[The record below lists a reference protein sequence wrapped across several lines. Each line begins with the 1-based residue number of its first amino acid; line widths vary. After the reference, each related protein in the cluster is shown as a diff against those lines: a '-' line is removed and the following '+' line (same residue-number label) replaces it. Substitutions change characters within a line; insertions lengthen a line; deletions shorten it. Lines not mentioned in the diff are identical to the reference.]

1 MKLLSVEL
9 ENFRNH
15 ENSLYEFDR
24 GVNLILGHNGSG
36 KSSIIEAIGL
46 ALFGGGLRD
55 RQEDAIMWERN
66 RARVSVTFL
75 ADDGNQYRA
84 EKIFGST
91 SNHELWQGDLLVARG
106 RDSVIEKV
114 KTICNLQGDIAKTF
128 ENVIVAFQNR
138 IAEQFL
144 GSPAPRREYFN
155 RVFQVDLYRRIATD
169 YMKEYLSGLK
179 SETALIDGEISLTGT
194 IVEKKSELE
203 KKHEAKL
210 VELEN
215 SLKKLEELEREIAGR
230 KTALEAFRSKE
241 REIDSAVEKLSIM
254 LKDLIEEA
262 RRLKESHRQLKTS
275 SRAREIT
282 ARSFKGHE
290 KYNELLIRERELEGQ
305 KKELEAV
312 SRETVEIGKKLAE
325 KTTEQ
330 ARLQERIAAT
340 ERRRGEIFESL
351 KTLRERRKEHYGDLE
366 EKRRLLR
373 ERELFLQAKYDKKA
387 AVKVLKDEYEKAGR
401 ECIELEAMIKRQ
413 SDSLTAQPDPQ
424 ERLEALDAQE
434 KSLQENIARLESL
447 LSSRAGISARLK
459 ALEES
464 IDSLYGGI
472 CPLLNESCKNILE
485 RKNYGESLERMI
497 RDLEE
502 SAEKI
507 DREIEELKGSR
518 QSLDEL
524 KKDRARLERDCE
536 LKAQA
541 TGELRALREK
551 LKKSLERLEKSRRQ
565 IETVLNGTG
574 TLEEMFETLENETR
588 EAITGVE
595 TAKSEVRLSEKTL
608 ADIDRELEKGTT
620 LEDELDR
627 ELKGLVSA
635 GGELALEIQKMQREI
650 DVFES
655 RLSVLPDVALALEET
670 RSEMNSHKIDYD
682 EYNKNS
688 ILAGYLEEY
697 TANFGQSLELCR
709 EKSKRIGL
717 LRRELLEL
725 RRSFDGS
732 KLKEIARE
740 YEEMQEV
747 QKSRRDEV
755 TSMKKDLD
763 YMEMELDRI
772 GQHEKR
778 LKELKERRAL
788 IERKISLAEKM
799 RENLNLTGEKITA
812 GFRDSI
818 EKKATADYRKISGI
832 EESIIWNEDYE
843 VFLKSPGEAG
853 SSLRSFS
860 NLSGGEQVLVSL
872 CLRAAMTNVLSGARL
887 AIFDEPTSNL
897 DRERKELLAQSMR
910 ELFGELDQAIIV
922 THDDVFSEMA
932 QKVIRLGEEAGG

>member
-24 GVNLILGHNGSG
+24 GVNLILGKNGSG

-55 RQEDAIMWERN
+55 RQEDAVMWERN
-66 RARVSVTFL
+66 RARVVVTFL

-84 EKIFGST
+84 EKVFGST
-91 SNHELWQGDLLVARG
+91 SNHELRQGELLVARG

-179 SETALIDGEISLTGT
+179 SEIALMDGEISLTGKV
-194 IVEKKSELE
+194 VEKKSELE
-203 KKHEAKL
+203 KRQEAKL
-210 VELEN
+210 AELAN
-215 SLKKLEELEREIAGR
+215 DLKKLEEVESKLTGKKTELE
-230 KTALEAFRSKE
+230 TLRSKE
-241 REIDSAVEKLSIM
+241 REINSLGEKLSIL
-254 LKDLIEEA
+254 LKDLVEEA
-262 RRLKESHRQLKTS
+262 RRLKESHRQLNTS
-275 SRAREIT
+275 LRAREIT
-282 ARSFKGHE
+282 ARCFKGHE
-290 KYNELLIRERELEGQ
+290 KYNELLAREKELDGR
-305 KKELEAV
+305 KNELEAI
-312 SRETVEIGKKLAE
+312 SRKVVEIGRKLAK

-330 ARLQERIAAT
+330 ARLQERTAAT
-340 ERRRGEIFESL
+340 ERRKGEISESL
-351 KTLRERRKEHYGDLE
+351 KTLRERRMEQYGDLE

-373 ERELFLQAKYDKKA
+373 ERELFLQAWNDRKSA
-387 AVKVLKDEYEKAGR
+387 AKVLREEYEKAGR
-401 ECIELEAMIKRQ
+401 GRIELEAMIKRQ
-413 SDSLTAQPDPQ
+413 SDGLTAQPDPQ

-447 LSSRAGISARLK
+447 LAAKAGVSARLK

-464 IDSLYGGI
+464 IASLSRGL

-485 RKNYGESLERMI
+485 RENYAESLERMVQE
-497 RDLEE
+497 LEDR
-502 SAEKI
+502 ADKI
-507 DREIEELKGSR
+507 DRGIEELEGSR
-518 QSLDEL
+518 QSLEEL

-541 TGELRALREK
+541 AGELQALREK
-551 LKKSLERLEKSRRQ
+551 LERSLERLEKSRRQ
-565 IETVLNGTG
+565 IETVLKGSGTP
-574 TLEEMFETLENETR
+574 EEMFEALEDGTR
-588 EAITGVE
+588 EAITAVE
-595 TAKSEVRLSEKTL
+595 KARSEVRLSEKGL
-608 ADIDRELEKGTT
+608 ADIDGELENKLA
-620 LEDELDR
+620 LEVESDR
-627 ELKGLVSA
+627 ELKKLASA
-635 GGELALEIQKMQREI
+635 GGELVLELQEMQRES
-650 DVFES
+650 DGFES
-655 RLSVLPDVALALEET
+655 LLCVLPDLTLALEET
-670 RSEMNSHKIDYD
+670 RREMNSHKSDYD
-682 EYNKNS
+682 QYNRNS
-688 ILAGYLEEY
+688 VLAGYLEEY
-697 TANFGQSLELCR
+697 TGNFRQSLELCR

-717 LRRELLEL
+717 SRHEFGEL
-725 RRSFDGS
+725 RRGFDRS
-732 KLKEIARE
+732 KLKEVA
-740 YEEMQEV
+740 EEFEGIQEA
-747 QKSRRDEV
+747 QRSGRDEV
-755 TSMKKDLD
+755 TSIKKDLD
-763 YMEMELDRI
+763 YIETELDRI
-772 GQHEKR
+772 REHEKR
-778 LKELKERRAL
+778 LKELKERKAL
-788 IERKISLAEKM
+788 IERKVSLAEKM

-853 SSLRSFS
+853 ASLRSFS

-932 QKVIRLGEEAGG
+932 QKVIRLGD

>member
-373 ERELFLQAKYDKKA
+373 ERELFLQ
-387 AVKVLKDEYEKAGR
+387 VK
-401 ECIELEAMIKRQ
+401 
-413 SDSLTAQPDPQ
+413 
-424 ERLEALDAQE
+424 
-434 KSLQENIARLESL
+434 
-447 LSSRAGISARLK
+447 
-459 ALEES
+459 
-464 IDSLYGGI
+464 
-472 CPLLNESCKNILE
+472 
-485 RKNYGESLERMI
+485 
-497 RDLEE
+497 
-502 SAEKI
+502 
-507 DREIEELKGSR
+507 
-518 QSLDEL
+518 
-524 KKDRARLERDCE
+524 
-536 LKAQA
+536 
-541 TGELRALREK
+541 
-551 LKKSLERLEKSRRQ
+551 
-565 IETVLNGTG
+565 
-574 TLEEMFETLENETR
+574 
-588 EAITGVE
+588 
-595 TAKSEVRLSEKTL
+595 
-608 ADIDRELEKGTT
+608 
-620 LEDELDR
+620 
-627 ELKGLVSA
+627 
-635 GGELALEIQKMQREI
+635 
-650 DVFES
+650 
-655 RLSVLPDVALALEET
+655 
-670 RSEMNSHKIDYD
+670 
-682 EYNKNS
+682 YNK
-688 ILAGYLEEY
+688 
-697 TANFGQSLELCR
+697 
-709 EKSKRIGL
+709 K
-717 LRRELLEL
+717 
-725 RRSFDGS
+725 
-732 KLKEIARE
+732 
-740 YEEMQEV
+740 
-747 QKSRRDEV
+747 
-755 TSMKKDLD
+755 
-763 YMEMELDRI
+763 
-772 GQHEKR
+772 
-778 LKELKERRAL
+778 
-788 IERKISLAEKM
+788 
-799 RENLNLTGEKITA
+799 
-812 GFRDSI
+812 
-818 EKKATADYRKISGI
+818 
-832 EESIIWNEDYE
+832 
-843 VFLKSPGEAG
+843 P
-853 SSLRSFS
+853 
-860 NLSGGEQVLVSL
+860 
-872 CLRAAMTNVLSGARL
+872 
-887 AIFDEPTSNL
+887 P
-897 DRERKELLAQSMR
+897 
-910 ELFGELDQAIIV
+910 
-922 THDDVFSEMA
+922 
-932 QKVIRLGEEAGG
+932 